1 MKENF
6 PLLKSGISYLDN
18 AATTQKP
25 LVVISKLNEFYE
37 KFNANPHRGV
47 YDLST
52 FATNALE
59 DSRSVIANFIN
70 AKSDEIFFV
79 KNATEGF
86 NYLASSLKNNLFEGD
101 EIITTILEHHSNYV
115 PWLELATSL
124 KLKLLVA
131 PDSNLDFGVE
141 NNILN
146 LISSKTKIITLTH
159 MSNVSGKIIN
169 LHNLIKKIRLR
180 NKDIIVI
187 VDSAQSVAHIDCDVE
202 LFDCDFLI
210 FSMHKLYG
218 PLGVG
223 VVFGKKSCLETLHP
237 SNFGG
242 GMIQDYKDDKFIYS
256 TVPQKFEA
264 GSIDVA
270 GIYASAHA
278 IKFFSEIKEKF
289 VLEKELQDFALK
301 KLSEFS
307 EVKIIGHNIVVGD
320 NYSYGPVISFE
331 LEGVHPHDFASIAN
345 SFNICVRAG
354 HHCAKP
360 YLDYLGVDALI
371 RASLSFYNTKEDI
384 LKLVSAIKKAIE
396 VFK

>member
-1 MKENF
+1 MKEDF

-25 LVVISKLNEFYE
+25 LVVFDKLNEFYE

-70 AKSDEIFFV
+70 AESDEIFFV

-86 NYLASSLKNNLFEGD
+86 NYLASSLKNNLSEGD
-101 EIITTILEHHSNYV
+101 EIITTTLEHHSNYA
-115 PWLELATSL
+115 PWLELSNAL
-124 KLKLLVA
+124 KLKFFVA
-131 PDSNLDFGVE
+131 LDSNTDFGVE

-169 LHNLIKKIRLR
+169 LFDLIKKIRQK
-180 NKDIIVI
+180 NKDVIIIV
-187 VDSAQSVAHIDCDVE
+187 DAAQSVAHIDCDVK
-202 LFDCDFLI
+202 LLDCDFLI
-210 FSMHKLYG
+210 FSAHKIYG

-223 VVFGKKSCLETLHP
+223 VVFGKIARLETLHP
-237 SNFGG
+237 SSFGG

-256 TVPQKFEA
+256 KVPQKFEA

-278 IKFFSEIKEKF
+278 IKFFSEIKDKF
-289 VLEKELQDFALK
+289 VLEKKLQDFALK
-301 KLSEFS
+301 KLSEFR
-307 EVKIIGHNIVVGD
+307 EVKIIGHNLTKD
-320 NYSYGPVISFE
+320 DEYLYGPVISFE
-331 LEGVHPHDFASIAN
+331 IEGVHPHDFASIAN
-345 SFNICVRAG
+345 SFNVCVRAG

-360 YLDYLGVDALI
+360 YLNSVEVDALI
-371 RASLSFYNTKEDI
+371 RVSLSFYNDKDDI